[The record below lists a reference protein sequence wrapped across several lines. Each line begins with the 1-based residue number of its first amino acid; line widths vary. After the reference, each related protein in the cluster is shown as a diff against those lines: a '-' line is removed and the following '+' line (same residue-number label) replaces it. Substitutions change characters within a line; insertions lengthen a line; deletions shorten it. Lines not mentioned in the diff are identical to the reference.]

1 MCYPTYRPGQ
11 EIIVLRGHEDCV
23 ASAAFSPDGAR
34 IVTASDDRTARI
46 WDTVTAHEIAL
57 LRGHKDRMTRA
68 AFSADGARI
77 VTASDD
83 HTARIWDTVT
93 AHEIAL
99 LRGHKDWV
107 TSAVF
112 SPDGARI
119 LTASDDRTAR
129 IWSTKIGDESSDV
142 FRPTGLASVAEAAD
156 FTHEEDLSRTVRQF
170 LARNNLRF
178 VSSLKYSELWHGPGN
193 RQVVVPSE
201 IRGTAS
207 ANSILR
213 AAGIPLRLPGTARR
227 RR

>member
-83 HTARIWDTVT
+83 LSARIWD
-93 AHEIAL
+93 AAE
-99 LRGHKDWV
+99 R
-107 TSAVF
+107 S
-112 SPDGARI
+112 SPCTG
-119 LTASDDRTAR
+119 TRTA
-129 IWSTKIGDESSDV
+129 W
-142 FRPTGLASVAEAAD
+142 
-156 FTHEEDLSRTVRQF
+156 Q
-170 LARNNLRF
+170 ARCLF
-178 VSSLKYSELWHGPGN
+178 P
-193 RQVVVPSE
+193 
-201 IRGTAS
+201 
-207 ANSILR
+207 
-213 AAGIPLRLPGTARR
+213 RR
-227 RR
+227 RRHRHCL